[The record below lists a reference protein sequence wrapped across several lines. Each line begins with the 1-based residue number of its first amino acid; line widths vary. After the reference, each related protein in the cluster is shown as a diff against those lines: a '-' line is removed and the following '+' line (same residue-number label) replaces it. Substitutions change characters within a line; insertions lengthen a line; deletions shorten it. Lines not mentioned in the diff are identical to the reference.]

1 MNETPKIWYLRSK
14 MLQLMRFL
22 GVNYQNFVI
31 CWCKNLTNMMS
42 DDNCYPWDGMKGHIL
57 PCSPSQCM
65 ATFTFHWS
73 LHRHDDHQMFS
84 TVLTDCKFLI
94 QNRIL
99 PKVFILNCAAQ
110 RQVSLR
116 CRNHINRHC
125 HRLRDLAS
133 NTKTPTHKFTVNCI
147 LMPHSYQSLPVPSWV
162 HQVDCTCNW
171 SSFICIL
178 VTFSL

>member
-1 MNETPKIWYLRSK
+1 
-14 MLQLMRFL
+14 
-22 GVNYQNFVI
+22 
-31 CWCKNLTNMMS
+31 MS

-125 HRLRDLAS
+125 HRLRVLAS
-133 NTKTPTHKFTVNCI
+133 NTNTPTHKNTNTQIYCQLHPNAVFISIVASSK
-147 LMPHSYQSLPVPSWV
+147 LSSSSWLYL
-162 HQVDCTCNW
+162 QLK
-171 SSFICIL
+171 FIYL
-178 VTFSL
+178 YFSHL